1 MLVKAHAKINLALD
15 VLGTRLDG
23 YHELE
28 TVMQTLDLHDR
39 IELSPAPV
47 VELVV
52 YGADLPRG
60 PQNLARRAADLL
72 KERTGYHG
80 GALIKLHKKIPL
92 AAGLAGGSADAA
104 AVLRGLNQLWNL
116 GLTMEE
122 LSSLGAEI
130 GSDVPF
136 CLRGGT
142 ALARGR
148 GEIIAGLPD
157 LPSVG
162 VLLVKPPFGV
172 DTAEVYRRYDRLPG
186 PGRPGCAKMLAAV
199 GVGDIG
205 GVAANLCNALE
216 PVTLAM
222 HSAIGQ
228 IKAEVAAAGALGVL
242 MSGSGPTVFGVF
254 RNAELAG
261 LAAGKINRG
270 DRWVR
275 AAVFVRG
282 TD

>member
-1 MLVKAHAKINLALD
+1 MLIKAYAKVNLALD
-15 VLGTRLDG
+15 VLGTRPDG

-39 IELSPAPV
+39 IELSPAPAV
-47 VELVV
+47 DLVV
-52 YGADLPRG
+52 DGADLPRG
-60 PQNLARRAADLL
+60 PENLARRAADLL
-72 KERTGYHG
+72 KERTGYRG

-104 AVLRGLNQLWNL
+104 AVLRGLSRLWNL

-122 LSSLGAEI
+122 LSLLGAEI

-148 GEIIAGLPD
+148 GEVIAPLPE
-157 LPSVG
+157 LPPAG
-162 VLLVKPPFGV
+162 VLLVKPSFGV
-172 DTAEVYRRYDRLPG
+172 GTAEVYRRYDSLPG

-222 HSAIGQ
+222 HPAIGH
-228 IKAEVAAAGALGVL
+228 IKGEVAAAGALGVL

-254 RNAELAG
+254 RDAESAG
-261 LAAGKINRG
+261 LAAMKINRD

-275 AAVFVRG
+275 ATAFVRG